1 VGLAPPEGDTTEP
14 QVRHFKQLR
23 VGMRLALPKAERMA
37 SMFGEM
43 QSMIPQLVVLA
54 ILTVA
59 TIALAI
65 YRASVARKQDL
76 HLHYEAAESGTV
88 GQQIAIEHRLHT
100 IDRWGKGL
108 TIVTFIYFL
117 IVVGMLVY
125 HQWVS
130 TYSGTMA
137 N

>member
-1 VGLAPPEGDTTEP
+1 
-14 QVRHFKQLR
+14 
-23 VGMRLALPKAERMA
+23 
-37 SMFGEM
+37 MFGEL

-54 ILTVA
+54 ILTVL

-65 YRASVARKQDL
+65 YRASIAHKQDL

-88 GQQIAIEHRLHT
+88 GRQMATENRLHA

-108 TIVTFIYFL
+108 TIVTFLYFL
-117 IVVGMLVY
+117 FIVGMLVY
-125 HQWVS
+125 QQWMR
-130 TYSGTMA
+130 TYTGTMS

>member
-1 VGLAPPEGDTTEP
+1 
-14 QVRHFKQLR
+14 
-23 VGMRLALPKAERMA
+23 
-37 SMFGEM
+37 MFGEM